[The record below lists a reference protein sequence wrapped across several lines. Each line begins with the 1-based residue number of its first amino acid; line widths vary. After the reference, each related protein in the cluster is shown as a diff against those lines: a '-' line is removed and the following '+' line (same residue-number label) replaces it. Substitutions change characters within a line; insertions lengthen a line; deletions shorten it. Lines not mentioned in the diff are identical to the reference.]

1 MHFSALQSTHN
12 IAFLVIFFAYMRAC
26 TGWSLVP
33 TWAWWWL
40 CVCADGTPPNSAVLR
55 LLAGPWM
62 QRQNNVFESD
72 LTEEPC
78 ILKCL
83 ISCDGTNAASMQC
96 REVLRSHREHRF
108 QFCSVLLGSNCL
120 PFPLLGF
127 CCCFCCFT
135 ALFVSS
141 QLAWEPMWVINKT
154 SRI

>member
-12 IAFLVIFFAYMRAC
+12 IAFLVIFFCLHEGLHWLKPCAHL
-26 TGWSLVP
+26 SLVM
-33 TWAWWWL
+33 AL
-40 CVCADGTPPNSAVLR
+40 CVCGWHTSHSAVLR